1 MVSFDSEYEVQRGIQ
16 RWFDPKAV
24 VSFTTFPDGTVT
36 LDLAGLSH
44 SIKIGPFEDKVIDE
58 IIDTITKERR

>member
-1 MVSFDSEYEVQRGIQ
+1 MVNFDSEYEITRGIQ

-44 SIKIGPFEDKVIDE
+44 SIKIGPFDEDTIDE
-58 IIDTITKERR
+58 IVDTITKER